1 MQGRDSIE
9 TNSEGCKIPGKFL
22 EIPFLLSRH
31 RPAPGNL
38 WKNTSEFLG
47 SQGENYDVKRLMI
60 TFDFYHI
67 IRLGPSRNEF

>member
-1 MQGRDSIE
+1 MQGRESIE
-9 TNSEGCKIPGKFL
+9 TNSEGCKIPGKIL

-31 RPAPGNL
+31 KPAPGNL

-60 TFDFYHI
+60 TFDFI
-67 IRLGPSRNEF
+67 ILLGRGPSRNGF